1 MRQRLTSLAEIV
13 GAAAMSFGF
22 GMIWVPLGVIC
33 AGAAAIAF
41 GYMAAD

>member
-1 MRQRLTSLAEIV
+1 MRQRLTSFAEIA

-33 AGAAAIAF
+33 AGVSAIAL